1 MKTGL
6 LETLLLNLLLKRTF
20 NVRFNLD
27 YRMYLDNKLTLNF
40 PIYSFGP
47 LCSYFTV
54 IITPFQ
60 NLLAVISRGKRLI
73 SFGGLN
79 FTILE
84 SMSLT
89 CLTAYLRDGTGRVSK
104 DVTILY
110 LRGNELFIFILQ

>member
-1 MKTGL
+1 MCL
-6 LETLLLNLLLKRTF
+6 I
-20 NVRFNLD
+20 
-27 YRMYLDNKLTLNF
+27 YLDNKLTLNF

-79 FTILE
+79 STILE

-104 DVTILY
+104 DVTICVAMSFSY
-110 LRGNELFIFILQ
+110 LFFSNSSATCTVHT